1 MPPLALH
8 YTVISVLHLTRTV
21 RFAINPPPA
30 PAALDSPSPD
40 DRNGYGGR
48 PSMTGVG
55 AHHEVRIRLT
65 GVPGADTGYLMDIK
79 KIDRAA
85 RSTLVPA
92 ITRAFHDPARPD
104 PCDVL
109 RPTLTPLAEAL
120 GSTLT
125 SVRWFLSPYY
135 SIEMSSSP
143 ASLPAAAILRQ
154 RFDFAA
160 AHRLHVA
167 SLSNEENRALFGKCN
182 NPRGHG
188 HNYQFEPAVRL
199 PLDAAARFTLQ
210 DLERISESTIIERFD
225 HTHLN
230 EDTTE
235 FAADTGVN
243 PSVENIARVFFGL
256 LDAALRRAHPGVSL
270 LHLTVWETDRTSAT
284 FPAGPYPD

>member
-1 MPPLALH
+1 
-8 YTVISVLHLTRTV
+8 V
-21 RFAINPPPA
+21 RFACGTGLSKGNGYSGA
-30 PAALDSPSPD
+30 PALSDWE
-40 DRNGYGGR
+40 RIE
-48 PSMTGVG
+48 
-55 AHHEVRIRLT
+55 EVRVTCRGRVNPVT
-65 GVPGADTGYLMDIK
+65 EYVVDIK
-79 KIDRAA
+79 TVDSAVRETLFPAFASARAA
-85 RSTLVPA
+85 QTSGRAALTASWPVLELRLRAAGVDLAALRWNRSTYDSLEM
-92 ITRAFHDPARPD
+92 TSTTGQS
-104 PCDVL
+104 VL
-109 RPTLTPLAEAL
+109 
-120 GSTLT
+120 
-125 SVRWFLSPYY
+125 Y
-135 SIEMSSSP
+135 
-143 ASLPAAAILRQ
+143 RQ

-160 AHRLHVA
+160 AHRLHNPA
-167 SLSNEENRALFGKCN
+167 LSDEENRSLYGKCN
-182 NPRGHG
+182 NRRGHG